1 MSHRP
6 YVQKVDFTT
15 ITIEQLKKVE
25 IYFEHLINK
34 TGILHGYG
42 LYFDAIFRG
51 SNPENEVIL
60 STAPESPST
69 HWYQCRLLL
78 REPIGVNKGQRLK
91 GSLKL
96 IANTEQSFD
105 GTLTVKIPALKISTT
120 NTYDMKDLNYRGT
133 H

>member
-1 MSHRP
+1 M
-6 YVQKVDFTT
+6 
-15 ITIEQLKKVE
+15 
-25 IYFEHLINK
+25 INK
-34 TGILHGYG
+34 KGIIHGYG
-42 LYFDAIFRG
+42 LYFDAFFKG

-78 REPIGVNKGQRLK
+78 REPIGVNNGQRLK

-105 GTLTVKIPALKISTT
+105 GTLTVNIPALKISTT